1 MHKIFRSIFF
11 ILVLAKLT
19 SHAFDLEIEPITKS
33 LLMPTLLVY
42 FITSGIKK
50 SNIYWLV
57 ISALAMSWLGD
68 ILLIFQ
74 NQKPIFFIAG
84 LASFLI
90 AHLIY
95 TYLYSKVKWD
105 KPINPLLR
113 SQKLR
118 HGLILTLTGLAL
130 VYILL
135 PGLGDMKV
143 PVMIYAAVLVTM
155 VISALLR
162 YGYTS
167 MKSFGLV
174 FGGAILFMISDSLL
188 AIDKFR
194 EPIPL
199 SGVWIMLTYC
209 LAQFLIVEGIKN
221 HLLNQKGK

>member
-84 LASFLI
+84 LLSFLI

-95 TYLYSKVKWD
+95 TYLYSKAKWD
-105 KPINPLLR
+105 IPVNPLLR

-118 HGLILTLTGLAL
+118 HGLILSLTGLAL

-143 PVMIYAAVLVTM
+143 PVMVYAAVLVTM

-221 HLLNQKGK
+221 HLLNKKGK